1 MKTARETRLSKANE
15 ETNNYTEVY
24 KLITLQSTTS
34 LWIHLG
40 LEATDVTE
48 LDKTAETFQII
59 KLLIILLLR
68 LHIEICMHVV

>member
-1 MKTARETRLSKANE
+1 MKTARETRLSRANE
-15 ETNNYTEVY
+15 QTTSYTEVY

-59 KLLIILLLR
+59 KLLIILLSR
-68 LHIEICMHVV
+68 IEICMHVV